1 MKSKNM
7 EQEFDTMPELPDD
20 FQDVCFEKFI
30 NPRIYYK
37 REKKIAKCVCGNC
50 GAGFLKGQIK
60 REMRPQDY
68 EIPKKGETGTCP
80 ICGNEGEYEWD
91 RVTHRFYSSY
101 TMLLIQR
108 TTENNLVARTFNVS
122 QDYSQRGARRENT
135 EIRRI
140 FFHEGYVYK
149 FYQSYSYGKHGRDR
163 EWGTSSGGET
173 YIQDVIYP
181 GWEKE
186 IKDSSFRY
194 HFDICKE
201 AFGTH
206 GWRLIDALEMCANN
220 PAVEM
225 YQKAGMCELVKFL
238 ITKSGKTKYIN
249 RRAKNPLKQFRIAD
263 KGMLNRLIEEKGN
276 LEMLKLLQM
285 ETKTGERYTPEQER
299 FVMNI
304 WRTWKGEESMKVLL
318 KYMSV
323 RKLMNRVDRYRQGE
337 QKDYQ
342 VVNKYR
348 DYIQMREELGYDM
361 QNDVFI
367 FPKNL
372 EEKHAEMVQEKNRR
386 SDELY
391 IQKMK
396 RRFADIN
403 KKFEKLNEKYGYE
416 KDGLTIRPA
425 RDAEEIVMEG
435 RRQHHCVGREV
446 YLDKHNKGESYILL
460 LRKADS
466 PDIPYYTIEIRKN
479 KVIQA
484 YGKFDKKPD
493 WEMVEE
499 WLDEYT
505 KHLRKKKTRKT
516 A

>member
-1 MKSKNM
+1 MKSENM
-7 EQEFDTMPELPDD
+7 EQEFATMPELPDD
-20 FQDVCFEKFI
+20 FQDVCFEKFV

-60 REMRPQDY
+60 REMQPQDY

-149 FYQSYSYGKHGRDR
+149 FYQSYLYGKHGWNR
-163 EWGTSSGGET
+163 EWGTRSGGET

-225 YQKAGMCELVKFL
+225 YQKAGMSKLIEFL
-238 ITKSGKTKYIN
+238 ITKKREDGIYQQT
-249 RRAKNPLKQFRIAD
+249 R
-263 KGMLNRLIEEKGN
+263 EKST
-276 LEMLKLLQM
+276 
-285 ETKTGERYTPEQER
+285 ETAQTCG
-299 FVMNI
+299 
-304 WRTWKGEESMKVLL
+304 
-318 KYMSV
+318 
-323 RKLMNRVDRYRQGE
+323 
-337 QKDYQ
+337 
-342 VVNKYR
+342 
-348 DYIQMREELGYDM
+348 
-361 QNDVFI
+361 
-367 FPKNL
+367 
-372 EEKHAEMVQEKNRR
+372 
-386 SDELY
+386 
-391 IQKMK
+391 
-396 RRFADIN
+396 
-403 KKFEKLNEKYGYE
+403 
-416 KDGLTIRPA
+416 
-425 RDAEEIVMEG
+425 
-435 RRQHHCVGREV
+435 
-446 YLDKHNKGESYILL
+446 
-460 LRKADS
+460 
-466 PDIPYYTIEIRKN
+466 
-479 KVIQA
+479 
-484 YGKFDKKPD
+484 
-493 WEMVEE
+493 
-499 WLDEYT
+499 
-505 KHLRKKKTRKT
+505 
-516 A
+516 